1 MIRIVSCYGGFFS
14 FRIFFSDNTRVRIF
28 IFLVAQ
34 SAKLFPVFN
43 IRLYDKNSESNFV
56 FFPPPKSEYLFSNIG
71 NQKLNGLSLM
81 NDTDVERTSILG
93 FKFTKCFDLQRF
105 VFLIVVKLT
114 EEIMFN

>member
-1 MIRIVSCYGGFFS
+1 MVGFFRS
-14 FRIFFSDNTRVRIF
+14 EFFFRTTRELEYLFFSSRKARNCFQYLTLDYMTKTLNQI
-28 IFLVAQ
+28 
-34 SAKLFPVFN
+34 LFFSLHQN
-43 IRLYDKNSESNFV
+43 H
-56 FFPPPKSEYLFSNIG
+56 LFSNIG